1 MAGEKIGYV
10 YSAYAGADHTGKEG
24 CGVVISGGADGL
36 PTVSIATAGVKID
49 GVILRGEVKDA
60 TDRVAKEGIV
70 MMVVGTAIGAA
81 GEVEIDGNGAII
93 TKTTGVAIGKVF
105 AAADAGD
112 IVPVFLY

>member
-24 CGVVISGGADGL
+24 YGVVISGGADGL

-81 GEVEIDGNGAII
+81 GEVEIDDNGAII
-93 TKTTGVAIGKVF
+93 TKATGVAIGKVF